1 MSRLSPPALLSLACL
16 AMLAACD
23 RQSEL
28 PQGTVQRV
36 ELAETGQ
43 RPAMA
48 DPSPDTSA
56 AGWRV
61 AEDGQAIHFGN
72 MGEPPLLTLAC
83 DLAAD
88 PTEFVIIRHARAY
101 PGQSALFP
109 VLGNGISSRFLV
121 DAKLA
126 DGEWNW
132 EARLPPEDPQLEVF
146 LGTRDIT
153 ATLPGRGMLEIGG
166 GRITGEF
173 LEWCRAGG
181 SPAPVESDSPQKA
194 AEPEG

>member
-1 MSRLSPPALLSLACL
+1 MRAVSPSALFLLA
-16 AMLAACD
+16 AVAGLAACEE
-23 RQSEL
+23 QAAV
-28 PQGTVQRV
+28 PQGDVQRV
-36 ELAETGQ
+36 PLESSGQ
-43 RPAMA
+43 RPALA
-48 DPSPDTSA
+48 DPSPDTTA

-72 MGEPPLLTLAC
+72 MGEPPFLTLSC
-83 DLAAD
+83 ELDSS

-126 DGEWNW
+126 DGEWHW
-132 EARLPPEDPQLEVF
+132 EARLPVSDPQLEVF

-181 SPAPVESDSPQKA
+181 APEAIESDAPD
-194 AEPEG
+194 ETTEVED